1 MLITTNLLMSQSNY
15 TQTIRG
21 NVVDIQSQSTL
32 PGVYIFITD
41 MQPKA
46 VAMSDS
52 LGNFIFENIP
62 VGTHN
67 LMARMVSYETVNLLG
82 LRLTSGKEMI
92 LKIEMEES
100 ITQLDEVVISGFEK
114 NKPIND
120 MATVSARSFSVAEA
134 DRYAGTWFD
143 PARMVANYAGVMAMG
158 DQRNDI
164 IIRGNSPLGVLWK
177 LEGIDIPNPNHFG
190 TLGTTGGPVSILNNN
205 TLANSDFFTSAFP
218 AEYGNATA
226 GVFDLKMRSGN
237 NESREYSAQISM
249 NGFELSAEGPINK
262 KKRSSYL
269 MDYRYSTLQLFDL
282 MGINLG
288 VSGIPQY
295 QDFTFKLHMPSTKS
309 GTWSA
314 FGVGGKS
321 YILALNKD
329 RDDND
334 WTFGHGNLDYRFESN
349 VGIIGI
355 SNLYFFSKTAR
366 LQTVVA
372 ISGSQNKVR
381 VDSAFYDKPSEPF
394 YGDNSY
400 EIKYSMSS
408 KFTKKTNARNSF
420 NIGITT
426 DIFNIKYEDSIKR
439 KTDGQ
444 FQKISEV
451 NDNIPVLLQSYFQA
465 KHKFTQD
472 IIFNGGLHFQLF
484 SLNNSWT
491 IEPRLGLKW
500 NLTKAQSLSAGFGM
514 HSQLQPR
521 LVYFMKTPLP
531 DGSYEYTN
539 KKLDFSKSLHHVI
552 SYNYLINRN
561 LRLLVEAYYQYL
573 YSIPVEQVPSVYSN
587 INYGTKF
594 FMERK
599 DSLVN
604 NGKGE
609 NYGIELTL
617 EKFLSKNYYFLFTAS
632 IFNSKYTASDGV
644 ERNTAYNGNYVF
656 NGLTGY
662 TFQLK
667 NNKSLNLDI
676 KMVFAGNK
684 RYIPVNLEASELAG
698 YEIPDLSKAYEPQY
712 DPYFRLDSRVSYHIN
727 FKSKVN
733 AEFAFDVQNI
743 TNHKNIL
750 LESYNPETNSM
761 QTDYQLGLFYVFLI
775 LFQF

>member
-531 DGSYEYTN
+531 DSSYEYTN

>member
-1 MLITTNLLMSQSNY
+1 MSQSNY

-539 KKLDFSKSLHHVI
+539 KKLDFS
-552 SYNYLINRN
+552 
-561 LRLLVEAYYQYL
+561 
-573 YSIPVEQVPSVYSN
+573 
-587 INYGTKF
+587 
-594 FMERK
+594 
-599 DSLVN
+599 
-604 NGKGE
+604 
-609 NYGIELTL
+609 
-617 EKFLSKNYYFLFTAS
+617 
-632 IFNSKYTASDGV
+632 
-644 ERNTAYNGNYVF
+644 
-656 NGLTGY
+656 
-662 TFQLK
+662 
-667 NNKSLNLDI
+667 
-676 KMVFAGNK
+676 
-684 RYIPVNLEASELAG
+684 
-698 YEIPDLSKAYEPQY
+698 
-712 DPYFRLDSRVSYHIN
+712 
-727 FKSKVN
+727 
-733 AEFAFDVQNI
+733 
-743 TNHKNIL
+743 
-750 LESYNPETNSM
+750 
-761 QTDYQLGLFYVFLI
+761 LI
-775 LFQF
+775 LTV